1 MGSLF
6 RNGFGSLSV
15 TAMSLATKQLI
26 PPSSGSEP
34 RPPFERVIT
43 ITPVLL
49 TLIATVLAG
58 LSSSEMIQAQY
69 HRSLAA
75 QEQSKA
81 GDQWA
86 FFQSKRIRGTIVEQS
101 AGRAAMP
108 MPIDIGRLKSLAEDM
123 NGALAATSS
132 RMTLATKGP
141 AQVAEEKWKTALA
154 RIASASTTGTAALLV
169 LNKPEVQAA
178 ISYLGTDRLPMI
190 ESPGPPSATVQAALN
205 AGAHEGDSE
214 VVSMQSDDLQSAID
228 AAAGNEKRFSEA
240 AKQVDQR
247 LAEVDRALAPFQVA
261 ARQLHQTLEHARL
274 AEERLP
280 KSADN
285 STAIADLDREDRR
298 LQLDLSELEDYRAAR
313 ADYTVR
319 RNAREAELNQR
330 LAQLYELQVAKSSL
344 ESEHHRRRSKNFF
357 YGMLAA
363 QAGVAL
369 ASFSLAARKKEGLW
383 ALAGVAGLAAVAF
396 SFYVYMYL

>member
-1 MGSLF
+1 LT
-6 RNGFGSLSV
+6 V
-15 TAMSLATKQLI
+15 IPMSLATKQLV
-26 PPSSGSEP
+26 PPSTGSEP
-34 RPPFERVIT
+34 RRPIERIII

-86 FFQSKRIRGTIVEQS
+86 FFQSKRIRGTIVEQT
-101 AGRAAMP
+101 AGRAATP
-108 MPIDIGRLKSLAEDM
+108 MPVDINQLKAVVEDM
-123 NGALAATSS
+123 NGALASASA
-132 RMTLATKGP
+132 RMAEEAKGA
-141 AQVAEEKWKTALA
+141 AQVTQDSYKKALT
-154 RIASASTTGTAALLV
+154 RIASAQTAGAAALVV
-169 LNKPEVQAA
+169 LDKPEVQAVIA
-178 ISYLGTDRLPMI
+178 YLGTERLPTVD
-190 ESPGPPSATVQAALN
+190 SPGPPAATVQAALK
-205 AGAHEGDSE
+205 AGGHESDAE
-214 VVSMQSDDLQSAID
+214 VASMRSDDVQSAID
-228 AAAGNEKRFSEA
+228 AATGNEKRFSDA

-247 LAEVDRALAPFQVA
+247 LTELDRALAPFQLA
-261 ARQLHQTLEHARL
+261 ARQMHQALEHARL
-274 AEERLP
+274 ADDRLA
-280 KSADN
+280 KAAAASGGVA
-285 STAIADLDREDRR
+285 ALDREDRR
-298 LQLDLSELEDYRAAR
+298 LQLDLTELEDYRAAR

-319 RNAREAELNQR
+319 RNAREAELNQH
-330 LAQLYELQVAKSSL
+330 LAELYELQVAKSSL

-369 ASFSLAARKKEGLW
+369 ASFSLAARQKEGLW
-383 ALAGVAGLAAVAF
+383 ALAGVAGLAAVGF